1 MKKYII
7 TEEQLTRL
15 LLEEDKPITK
25 GIALH
30 ITDDQGEYYE
40 SKLMDFNGEEEYN
53 QWKESLDDNT
63 KIIGEMDIEDKEPQP
78 MNESI
83 DEKQKGF
90 DILSKMIKKHYPFI
104 ISLNPQYGD
113 GYGTTINIDIDI
125 DLNKFYK
132 LTNTRPPKEYLEDHM
147 LDLLEERGMYLM
159 RYVDRKYR
167 DEVIKLNDRI
177 NDLMNEYYKMIPS
190 SMRITKFEGRSDIS
204 LYNLAGN
211 SYGVNNPFYLN
222 WRDNKEPINLEIN
235 YFYPQVDVDK
245 L

>member
-7 TEEQLTRL
+7 TEEQLNKVLT
-15 LLEEDKPITK
+15 EQDQPITK

-40 SKLMDFNGEEEYN
+40 SQLKEFNSEEEYN
-53 QWKESLDDNT
+53 EWKDSLDEGIE
-63 KIIGEMDIEDKEPQP
+63 IIGEMDIEDKEPQP

-104 ISLNPQYGD
+104 ISLEPQYKD
-113 GYGTTINIDIDI
+113 VYDTLLYVDVHI

-132 LTNTRPPKEYLEDHM
+132 ITNTRPPEEYLKKDFM
-147 LDLLEERGMYLM
+147 LDLLNERGMYLM
-159 RYVDRKYR
+159 RYVDREYR
-167 DEVIKLNDRI
+167 DEVLKINDRI
-177 NDLMNEYYKMIPS
+177 IDLMNKYYTMIPDN
-190 SMRITKFEGRSDIS
+190 MRITKFEGRSDEHFVRT
-204 LYNLAGN
+204 ATQ
-211 SYGVNNPFYLN
+211 NPDLFIN
-222 WRDNKEPINLEIN
+222 WRNEKEPINLEVEH
-235 YFYPQVDVDK
+235 FYPQVNVDK